1 MPLSQILENDK
12 FTSSQKCAKGFHPHG
27 VYEVLTYI
35 LCSWWERN
43 SNGRYIGYKQSW
55 CEYSEISREFMLSK
69 KNPIGLFGDL
79 LIDSFLPYFI
89 ISEMSG
95 ILYSSSQ
102 AKDCQRYKYG
112 VMQVR
117 VGYSASLIKKLL
129 SIFGGFDVL
138 CKCGIVM
145 ACYCSHEF

>member
-1 MPLSQILENDK
+1 MVGTLATNKAGANIQKFLE
-12 FTSSQKCAKGFHPHG
+12 S
-27 VYEVLTYI
+27 
-35 LCSWWERN
+35 LCS
-43 SNGRYIGYKQSW
+43 
-55 CEYSEISREFMLSK
+55 LSK
-69 KNPIGLFGDL
+69 KNPIGLSGDL

-89 ISEMSG
+89 ISERSG

-102 AKDCQRYKYG
+102 AKDCLRYKYG